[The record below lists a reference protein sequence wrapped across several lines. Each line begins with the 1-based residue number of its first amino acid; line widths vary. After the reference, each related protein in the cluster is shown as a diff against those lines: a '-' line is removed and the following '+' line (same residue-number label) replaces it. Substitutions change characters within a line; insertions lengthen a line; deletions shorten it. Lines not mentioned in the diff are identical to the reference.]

1 MSHAGLIESLI
12 AEGVLKTPSLIKA
25 FQGVDRA
32 DFVLPF
38 FKEDAYDDC
47 PLPISCEQTISQPYT
62 VAFMLELLQP
72 QHDDRVMDLGS
83 GSGWTTALLAT
94 VCRTVDAVERYE
106 ELIAFARNNLAKYP
120 FKNITLHKAR
130 RTLGLQGEHFD
141 KILVSCSA
149 DKMPKQLID
158 QLSPGGTMVIPVQ
171 SSLFK
176 VVKKPDGSLRTEEY
190 PGFMFVPLI
199 TDDIF

>member
-1 MSHAGLIESLI
+1 MSNAGLIDSLI
-12 AEGVLKTPSLIKA
+12 AEGVLNTPSLIKA
-25 FQGVDRA
+25 FQSVDRA
-32 DFVLPF
+32 DFVLPL

-72 QHDDRVMDLGS
+72 QPDDRVMDLGS

-94 VCRTVDAVERYE
+94 LCRIVDAVERYE
-106 ELIAFARNNLAKYP
+106 ELIAFSRKNLAKYH
-120 FKNITLHKAR
+120 FENITMHKAR

-158 QLSPGGTMVIPVQ
+158 QLSPGGTMVIPVE

-199 TDDIF
+199 TDDLY

>member
-1 MSHAGLIESLI
+1 MSNEGLIESLI
-12 AEGVLKTPSLIKA
+12 AEGALNTPSLIKA
-25 FQGVDRA
+25 FQNVDRA
-32 DFVLPF
+32 DFVLPL
-38 FKEDAYDDC
+38 FKADAYDDC

-72 QHDDRVMDLGS
+72 QPDDRVMDLGS

-94 VCRTVDAVERYE
+94 LCNKVDAVERYE
-106 ELIAFARNNLAKYP
+106 ELIAFARKNLSKYA
-120 FKNITLHKAR
+120 FKNITMHKAR

-149 DKMPKQLID
+149 DKMPRELID